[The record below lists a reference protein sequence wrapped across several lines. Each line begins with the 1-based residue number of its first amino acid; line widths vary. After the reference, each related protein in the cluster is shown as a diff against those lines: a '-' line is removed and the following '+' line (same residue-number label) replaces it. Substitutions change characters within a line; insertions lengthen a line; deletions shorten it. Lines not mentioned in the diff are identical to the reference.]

1 MKKLSPAI
9 ISTPDRYR
17 AERDAFRSHVMEVK
31 RVRRVHLGDHLTFLF
46 ENTDTMRY
54 QVQEMLRIE
63 NRSAPEDVQHEVDT
77 YNELIPEP
85 GDLCCTLL
93 IEIDDKDKRDV
104 LLREW
109 LHLVEHLE
117 LVFEDGSTSKA
128 IYDERQV
135 GTDRL
140 SSVQYLAFRCG
151 GKVPLEVR
159 STLPA
164 LEVST
169 RISDEVRAALAS
181 DLA

>member
-9 ISTPDRYR
+9 ILTPERY
-17 AERDAFRSHVMEVK
+17 AVEREAFRRHVMEVK

-63 NRSAPEDVQHEVDT
+63 NRGTPEAVQHEVDT
-77 YNELIPEP
+77 YNELIPAP

-93 IEIDDKDKRDV
+93 IEIDDEAKRDR

-109 LHLVEHLE
+109 KDLVAHLYLD
-117 LVFEDGSTSKA
+117 FEDGSSAKA
-128 IYDERQV
+128 QYDPRQV
-135 GTDRL
+135 GDDRL
-140 SSVQYLAFRCG
+140 SSVQYLSFACD
-151 GKVPLEVR
+151 GKVPLDVR
-159 STLPA
+159 SDLPA
-164 LEVST
+164 LELSA
-169 RISDEVRAALAS
+169 RIADEVRAALAA